1 MQLDQNTANYDVSDE
16 HQDHAQPAQSRGART
31 IDGRRKPSRE
41 AGENAAPNSTQKP
54 TNHSKPDFL
63 GEHKDT
69 TIDKPDAETK
79 IGRGQISRRACH
91 PDFESLLLMDKIE
104 EVLITLRRLIR
115 ATDLHSKQLVK
126 TAGLTAPQ
134 LLLLQAIREQ
144 GQVTIG
150 ALAKEI
156 SLSQATVTT
165 ILDRLEK
172 RGLVYRERSSE
183 DKRKVHAYLTDK
195 GADIIRDAPTPL
207 QEHFVKQFRDLRE
220 WEQSMII
227 SSLQR
232 VALMMDAEHIDASPV
247 LDVGDLDRKDGRNL
261 PGQEVTKPSG
271 ENGDSN
277 A

>member
-1 MQLDQNTANYDVSDE
+1 MQTDQELTRSHNRSGGRDSAG
-16 HQDHAQPAQSRGART
+16 RGTEDRQGT
-31 IDGRRKPSRE
+31 RPV
-41 AGENAAPNSTQKP
+41 
-54 TNHSKPDFL
+54 
-63 GEHKDT
+63 
-69 TIDKPDAETK
+69 IDKPRAGPK
-79 IGRGQISRRACH
+79 VGRRELSSR
-91 PDFESLLLMDKIE
+91 DLQSLLLMDKIE

-134 LLLLQAIREQ
+134 LLLLQAIREK
-144 GQVTIG
+144 GEVTIG

-172 RGLVYRERSSE
+172 RGLVYRVRSSE

-195 GADIIRDAPTPL
+195 GAEILRDAPTPL
-207 QEHFVKQFRDLRE
+207 QEHFVRQFRDLRD

-247 LDVGDLDRKDGRNL
+247 LDVGDLDRKDSRQL
-261 PGQEVTKPSG
+261 PPEDKEEP
-271 ENGDSN
+271 
-277 A
+277 